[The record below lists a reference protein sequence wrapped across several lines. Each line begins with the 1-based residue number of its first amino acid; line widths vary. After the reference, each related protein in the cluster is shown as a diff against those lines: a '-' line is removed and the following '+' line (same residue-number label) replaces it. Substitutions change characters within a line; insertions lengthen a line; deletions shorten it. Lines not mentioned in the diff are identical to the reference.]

1 MKKRVHQEPEFELH
15 IHGEVRLRADVTLQ
29 RVEEALMPI
38 LDYVNAASFDD
49 ATSRYD
55 EEPGLDFDAREHTL
69 RICWTAEVDRDFHS
83 RVETAFSTLNEYTA
97 EATAI
102 ELSYY
107 ENDDDAEGERDEFGL
122 MFVGPSPQ
130 AILEAQRQFI
140 VEEVQAVVA
149 PQFDEAETA
158 ELIEAVNRIF
168 AKKRAALESF
178 NKIAWGQGSLNTGA
192 HGSGS
197 ASHLPPGKRRHLH

>member
-1 MKKRVHQEPEFELH
+1 MKKRTRKEPEFELH

-29 RVEEALMPI
+29 RLEEALMPI
-38 LDYVNAASFDD
+38 LDYVSAASFDD
-49 ATSRYD
+49 AASRYD
-55 EEPGLDFDAREHTL
+55 EEPGMDFDAREHTL

-83 RVETAFSTLNEYTA
+83 CVETAFSTLNEFTS

-107 ENDDDAEGERDEFGL
+107 ENDDDAEGEHDEFGL

-168 AKKRAALESF
+168 AKKSAALDTF
-178 NKIAWGQGSLNTGA
+178 NKIAWGQGSMNTTGHA
-192 HGSGS
+192 GS
-197 ASHLPPGKRRHLH
+197 AATHLPPGKRRHLH